1 MQSQDTTITQMAAVE
16 QRVTF
21 PKITNYEA
29 GSGGKKGGRQR
40 DDVDSDERG
49 LSATKTFC
57 YVGNEISPRRLL
69 TDSAVTELVMVS
81 VGQIC

>member
-1 MQSQDTTITQMAAVE
+1 ME

>member
-1 MQSQDTTITQMAAVE
+1 MTKLQIMRLDLVA
-16 QRVTF
+16 
-21 PKITNYEA
+21 
-29 GSGGKKGGRQR
+29 KKG
-40 DDVDSDERG
+40 VASVMMSTVMNEAY
-49 LSATKTFC
+49 ATKTFC